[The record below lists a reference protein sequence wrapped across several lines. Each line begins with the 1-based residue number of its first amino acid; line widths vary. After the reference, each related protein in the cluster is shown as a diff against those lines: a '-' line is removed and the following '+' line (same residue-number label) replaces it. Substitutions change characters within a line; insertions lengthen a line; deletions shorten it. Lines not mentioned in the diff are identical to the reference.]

1 MASTKAMMGAF
12 IALALIAGIAF
23 VGLAEQTDA
32 DGAEYAVT
40 YNVGDKA
47 FIVPSDSATVT
58 LSTLKDLG
66 ATAPEGVEF
75 AAWYDGTNKYSAGS
89 TLIITAEDKKATLTA
104 QFKATVYEAQFLA
117 FDGTVLEKVTGVTKI
132 VEEDGVTIEDAIP
145 VYLPPE
151 LAGVDVSREGYIF
164 VGWLAA
170 GAKEPVKTEDL
181 GSLTKNVV
189 YKAQYSVDYKVT
201 FIDGDKTYV
210 SSVADLVVPD
220 VGERTGYSFVGWF
233 VGDVKADPETY
244 VYTQDTTFVAKWQNK
259 NCYVTFE
266 AGDYKTVVPV
276 LYGEKVVEPKLPA
289 GYIAWDYDFNVPIS
303 ADITIKAIEEPPV
316 PPAKPT
322 GLNDPLVLSAVII
335 GALIA
340 LALIALVVMKV
351 RKGDWVIGRAKK
363 GDE

>member
-1 MASTKAMMGAF
+1 MTSTKALMGAF

-47 FIVPSDSATVT
+47 FIVPSESATVT

-104 QFKATVYEAQFLA
+104 QFKATVFEAEFLA
-117 FDGTVLEKVTGVTKI
+117 FDGELLKKVTGVTKI
-132 VEEDGVTIEDAIP
+132 VEDDGVTIIDAVP
-145 VYLPPE
+145 VSLPPE
-151 LAGVDVSREGYIF
+151 LIGVDVSRDGYIF
-164 VGWLAA
+164 AGWLAF

-181 GSLTKNVV
+181 GVLTEDVV
-189 YKAQYSVDYKVT
+189 YIAQYVVDYKVT

-210 SSVADLVVPD
+210 SSVADLNVPD
-220 VGERTGYSFVGWF
+220 VGERTGFDFVGWF
-233 VGDVKADPETY
+233 VDGVQADPYTY

-266 AGDYKTVVPV
+266 AGDSKTVVPV

-289 GYIAWDYDFNVPIS
+289 GFVAWDYDFSKPITE
-303 ADITIKAIEEPPV
+303 DITIKAIPAE
-316 PPAKPT
+316 PAKPT
-322 GLNDPLVLSAVII
+322 GLSDPLILSAVII
-335 GALIA
+335 GALIG
-340 LALIALVVMKV
+340 LALIAVVVMKV

-363 GDE
+363 EDNQ